1 MECEEQVPGFP
12 IPRTPL
18 IGRDRALADVRDI
31 LRNSGTRL
39 LTLTGV
45 GGSGKTRLALQL
57 AVDLA
62 PAYSHRVWLAELAA
76 VSNDNLVPIVVG
88 TALGLHELGSTS
100 PLATLIAFLAPQPA
114 LLVLDNCE
122 HLIEASAALVDALLG
137 SCPDLC
143 VITTSREPLLIA
155 GEYQYRVPPL
165 ETPDLDKLGG
175 VDSIAASPAVQ
186 LFMARA
192 RAVSPS
198 FQLTPENAST
208 VAHICSRLAGI
219 PLALELAATRVGTL
233 STKQILTRLD
243 DTFRLLTGGSRI
255 APTRHQ
261 TLRAALE
268 WSDALLTDAERAVFR
283 RLSVFAGDFQLETS
297 EALCSDSDIATDR
310 VLDILT
316 SLVNKSLV
324 IAESDDHAAWY
335 HLLEPVRQFALGTL
349 KTQTEAADIRAR
361 HATLYLELAE
371 RAAIGILGPKQEH
384 WLATLERE
392 QSNLRAAL
400 EWADR
405 HNENEF
411 SLRLAVA
418 LARFW
423 EIHGHLK
430 EGLHWL
436 CVLLA
441 RTAHDG
447 PSVLRAWAL
456 LGAGRLVFA
465 RDHTLTSRYT
475 EAEELTSE
483 SLRMARDL
491 GDERMIAAALTD
503 LGVIH
508 RLQNDYARST
518 TCLEDAL
525 SRRQK
530 LGDEHGT
537 MTALLHLGCTRYMQ
551 GDRIDGVRLVTE
563 SLDRAQALG
572 DVRFTATAQSL
583 LGRAAMHRKDFAK
596 AIELIDEALTIYLRL
611 GDRWFVT
618 FDLTAFAEVFVAAG
632 YSQQGVR
639 MMGAAKASSDR
650 LGSPVGGV
658 SFVDVHQ
665 WIDDLRR
672 EEWFEQVWAEGYAL
686 EPSEATRLAR
696 ATLAKQAPHVSTAA
710 HASTFAPLTR
720 REVEVAHLLAA
731 GYTDRKIGDALY
743 LAPRTVGAHVHNI
756 LRKLGLRSRFEVAAW
771 LKAREASA
779 SPSSRVEANSREI
792 Q

>member
-1 MECEEQVPGFP
+1 MEREEQVRGFP
-12 IPRTPL
+12 VPRTAL

-31 LRNSGTRL
+31 LRNRGTRL

-57 AVDLA
+57 AVELA
-62 PAYSHRVWLAELAA
+62 PAYSQRVWLAELAA
-76 VSNDNLVPIVVG
+76 VNRDDLIPIVVE
-88 TALGLHELGSTS
+88 TAIGLHEIGSTS
-100 PLATLIAFLAPQPA
+100 PLATLTAFLAPQPA

-122 HLIEASAALVDALLG
+122 HLIEASAALVDSLLC
-137 SCPDLC
+137 SCPYLC

-165 ETPDLDKLGG
+165 DTPNLEKLGG
-175 VDSIAASPAVQ
+175 VESIAASPAVQ
-186 LFMARA
+186 LFMASA
-192 RAVSPS
+192 QAVLPS
-198 FQLTPENAST
+198 FQLTPENATT

-233 STKQILTRLD
+233 GIEQILSRLD

-268 WSDALLTDAERAVFR
+268 WSDALLTDAERTVFR
-283 RLSVFAGDFQLETS
+283 RLAVFTGDFQLETA
-297 EALCSDSDIATDR
+297 EALCSDSDIAADR
-310 VLDILT
+310 VLDILIG
-316 SLVNKSLV
+316 LVNKSLV
-324 IAESDDHAAWY
+324 IAESDDHTAWY

-349 KTQTEAADIRAR
+349 LTQTEAADIRAR

-371 RAAIGILGPKQEH
+371 RAAIGILGPEQER
-384 WLATLERE
+384 WLTTLERE

-400 EWADR
+400 EWAEQQNDD
-405 HNENEF
+405 EF
-411 SLRLAVA
+411 ALRLAVA

-423 EIHGHLK
+423 ETHGHLK
-430 EGLHWL
+430 EGLRWL
-436 CVLLA
+436 RVLLA
-441 RTAHDG
+441 RTASDG
-447 PSVLRAWAL
+447 PSALQAWAL
-456 LGAGRLVFA
+456 LSAGRLVFA
-465 RDHTLTSRYT
+465 LDHTLTSRYT
-475 EAEELTSE
+475 EAEELTTE
-483 SLRMARDL
+483 SLCMARDL
-491 GDERMIAAALTD
+491 GDDPLIAAALTD

-525 SRRQK
+525 ARHQD

-537 MTALLHLGCTRYMQ
+537 MTTLLHLGCTRYMK
-551 GDRIDGVRLVTE
+551 GERVDGTRLVNE
-563 SLDRAQALG
+563 SLNRAQALG

-583 LGRAAMHRKDFAK
+583 LGRAAMHRKDVAK
-596 AIELIDEALTIYLRL
+596 AIELIAEALTVHLRL
-611 GDRWFVT
+611 GDRWFVA
-618 FDLTAFAEVFVAAG
+618 FDLTAFAEVFVDAG

-639 MMGAAKASSDR
+639 MMGAAQASSDR

-686 EPSEATRLAR
+686 EPSPAKRLAR
-696 ATLAKQAPHVSTAA
+696 ATLV
-710 HASTFAPLTR
+710 
-720 REVEVAHLLAA
+720 
-731 GYTDRKIGDALY
+731 
-743 LAPRTVGAHVHNI
+743 
-756 LRKLGLRSRFEVAAW
+756 
-771 LKAREASA
+771 
-779 SPSSRVEANSREI
+779 
-792 Q
+792 